1 MSSLDRVSTN
11 LAVAAS
17 LASATCSADVSQSS
31 APVIKES
38 ELSRLQRTTHE
49 LSSTLKVVSSASS
62 QINDNT
68 VTIPTEIAVRIHDAA
83 QKVAIST
90 KDFLAKNNSG
100 AVVAYLKGFGNE
112 HESEALSGALPVGQ
126 NNPQKVPYGLYAEQI
141 SGTSFTTPR
150 SVNLRTWLY
159 RIQPYVCQGQFTKID
174 HPTIVAEFSKMHNDP
189 NPQRLSPL
197 EPASIK
203 AGTDF
208 VDGLISITGQGN
220 PSENTG
226 LAVYLYGAN
235 CSMKDK
241 SFCSADGDMLIVPQ
255 EGALRI
261 QTECGILEI
270 TPGEICVI
278 PRGIRYSVELK
289 ASQARGYAC
298 EIFKGHFRLPE
309 LGPIGANGLAHPD
322 HFQFP
327 VAVYENKKG
336 EHQLVNKFQGDI
348 FEAKMDHS
356 PYNVIA
362 FRGNYLPFKYD
373 LSKFNTVNSV
383 SYDHLDPSIF
393 TVLTCQTQEPGVA
406 LLDFVIFPP
415 RWSVAENT
423 FRPPYYHK
431 NTMSEVMGLIKG
443 TYDARTT
450 GFVPG
455 GMSIHN
461 CMTPHGP
468 DSEAFKKGSNGD
480 LTPIFMKD
488 TMAFMFETSL
498 PLKLTPFANKL
509 RDRDYHKCWE
519 GLENNFD
526 PNNP

>member
-1 MSSLDRVSTN
+1 MFFLRFLTN
-11 LAVAAS
+11 NRSAVV
-17 LASATCSADVSQSS
+17 ADVSQ
-31 APVIKES
+31 ES
-38 ELSRLQRTTHE
+38 IFDKNTSGLSLLEQKTHE
-49 LSSTLKVVSSASS
+49 LSTTLETVESVSG
-62 QINDNT
+62 QINDR
-68 VTIPTEIAVRIHDAA
+68 VTSVPTETALKIHEAV
-83 QKVAIST
+83 QKVATSA
-90 KDFLAKNNSG
+90 KDFLAKNNPG
-100 AVVAYLKGFGNE
+100 AVISYLKGFGNE
-112 HESEALSGALPVGQ
+112 HESEALSGALPTEQ

-150 SVNLRTWLY
+150 AVNLKTWLY
-159 RIQPYVCQGQFTKID
+159 RIQPSVCQGLFEKIS
-174 HPTIVAEFSKMHNDP
+174 HPTIVGNLSKMNNDP
-189 NPQRLSPL
+189 NPQRLKPL
-197 EPASIK
+197 EMGSVK
-203 AGTDF
+203 TGTDF
-208 VDGLISITGQGN
+208 IDGLITMAGQGN
-220 PSENTG
+220 PAKKNG

-235 CSMKDK
+235 SSMKEK

-270 TPGEICVI
+270 APGEICVI
-278 PRGIRYSVELK
+278 PRGIFYSVELNGP
-289 ASQARGYAC
+289 QARGYAC
-298 EIFKGHFRLPE
+298 EIFNGHFRLPE

-327 VAVYENKKG
+327 VAVYENKKS
-336 EHQLVNKFQGDI
+336 EHKLVKKFQGDI
-348 FEAKMDHS
+348 FEAKVDHS
-356 PYNVIA
+356 PFNVVA

-373 LSKFNTVNSV
+373 LSKFNTVNTV

-443 TYDARTT
+443 SYDARTT

-455 GMSIHN
+455 GLSIHN

-468 DSEAFKKGSNGD
+468 DVEAFKKGSTGD
-480 LTPIFMKD
+480 LTPVFMKD

-498 PLKLTPFANKL
+498 PLKLTPHVEKL
-509 RDRDYHKCWE
+509 RDADYHKCWE
-519 GLENNFD
+519 GLENHFD
-526 PNNP
+526 PNKPLA